1 MEILGERWVW
11 NCGVVVNNCIRWL
24 GEEEGW
30 FTVRIETHLAGVF
43 GIIAAYA
50 KNSAYWKA
58 LN

>member
-1 MEILGERWVW
+1 
-11 NCGVVVNNCIRWL
+11 VNNCIRWL